1 MILSKPRKAG
11 HWRSKV
17 SLTAAGLWLLGL
29 HQTALPSQWVQ
40 AGQVAVERPPV
51 LEVAK
56 PPQRRRARNLH
67 AKEAKWAPLPA
78 PDQVWAHSCVSKKKL
93 EAALQDSEV
102 TAIEVDVAMGYL
114 SGPGSFS
121 DEMVPVMAHPP
132 ILTSDLTFQDFLE
145 ELIRDGRR
153 HVKFDFKDLEAVR
166 RCLPLLAE
174 RSGELAANGQAVWL
188 NADVLPGPGLRSW
201 SCSVPAE
208 EFLRA
213 AEEHCPGAHL
223 SLGWK
228 ANPVGSETYNEADCR
243 AMAELCRHHA
253 KHNVVFA
260 VAARTAARNFEPLA
274 ALLAQVPGSQLLFWT
289 GSWEPPL
296 LKTTLTKLR
305 ETLKEHGLL
314 QRCGFDCRVFD
325 ARHMC
330 SFLASLVTL
339 LADSGNALLRSMA
352 HTMLAI

>member
-56 PPQRRRARNLH
+56 PPQRRRARNIH

-78 PDQVWAHSCVSKKKL
+78 PDQVEPPESEAIFPLAFRWQVWAHSCVSKKKL

-153 HVKFDFKDLEAVR
+153 HDLEAVR

-228 ANPVGSETYNEADCR
+228 ANPVGSETYNEASIVETPSGCVK
-243 AMAELCRHHA
+243 RHVTRLIA
-253 KHNVVFA
+253 GQWLNCA
-260 VAARTAARNFEPLA
+260 
-274 ALLAQVPGSQLLFWT
+274 G
-289 GSWEPPL
+289 
-296 LKTTLTKLR
+296 TTLSTTWSSLWLPALR
-305 ETLKEHGLL
+305 HGTSNRWLHCWL
-314 QRCGFDCRVFD
+314 RCLGASYSFGRV
-325 ARHMC
+325 AGSHPC
-330 SFLASLVTL
+330 
-339 LADSGNALLRSMA
+339 
-352 HTMLAI
+352 